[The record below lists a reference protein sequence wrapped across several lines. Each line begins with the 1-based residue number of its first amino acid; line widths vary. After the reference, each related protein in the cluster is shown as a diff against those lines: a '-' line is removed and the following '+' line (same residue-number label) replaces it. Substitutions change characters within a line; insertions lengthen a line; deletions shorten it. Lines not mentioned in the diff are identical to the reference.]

1 MLECFF
7 KIVYVSWL
15 KVSLR
20 GFSFDQSSR
29 DDGLL
34 EGSWV
39 DDSRAPPRR
48 LRMRDYLPARLH
60 ARESGAVDYP
70 QSRSQSN
77 CMPVRHRPGCCD
89 ELLQSR
95 TLLKMA
101 SLKFDA
107 GDSCVM
113 LLLLSPS
120 LQYLFL
126 CMCECLFC
134 LCVRMYICSASVHC

>member
-113 LLLLSPS
+113 LLLLS

-126 CMCECLFC
+126 FVCELVYFVCL
-134 LCVRMYICSASVHC
+134 